1 MTKRKIKKLSK
12 NSITIYRN
20 KPHFNEAIRNRIKL
34 KLIKMVLDLAQDLYK
49 TDKEIIDT
57 IIEIVYDKKV

>member
-20 KPHFNEAIRNRIKL
+20 KPQLNEATRNRIKL

-57 IIEIVYDKKV
+57 IIEIVYDKV

>member
-12 NSITIYRN
+12 SSITIYRN
-20 KPHFNEAIRNRIKL
+20 KPRFNEAIRNRIKL

>member
-12 NSITIYRN
+12 SSITIYRN
-20 KPHFNEAIRNRIKL
+20 KPQLKEATRNRIKL

-57 IIEIVYDKKV
+57 IIAIVYDKA